1 MGKSTK
7 YQKQSSSAPPC
18 VALAAPCVAL
28 AVSKETKQALSSEEE
43 NDDDEEGRGPQI
55 IVLPRITLTNI

>member
-7 YQKQSSSAPPC
+7 YQKQTSSAP
-18 VALAAPCVAL
+18 PCVAL
-28 AVSKETKQALSSEEE
+28 AVSKETKQVLSSEEE